1 MPKQKIRTVFWSN
14 QSLKNCPYFCYDL
27 FEKEIRSFLYTLKS
41 KGN

>member
-27 FEKEIRSFLYTLKS
+27 FEKEIRRQKNECSYF
-41 KGN
+41 